1 MNAKLKKDPLPGY
14 QEVRNV
20 LCAFSRFPD
29 SVKPQTKDASAQ
41 REKINGSVVKGTPV
55 NPSCKCAWGSR
66 AFLKKGRDSFRKK
79 NGTVGG
85 T

>member
-1 MNAKLKKDPLPGY
+1 MPGY
-14 QEVRNV
+14 QKVKMDCR
-20 LCAFSRFPD
+20 LFFLFTD
-29 SVKPQTKDASAQ
+29 SLKPQTKVASAQ
-41 REKINGSVVKGTPV
+41 WEKINGSVVKGTPV